1 MAAAAAIFMIASCA
15 PKAVV
20 EGVMESAPSSEVVVK
35 LLDVNKYR
43 ILDTV
48 AVNAS
53 GRFSF
58 KVDMEK
64 GQPEFVYLFQND
76 RQFASLL
83 LEAGDKVNV
92 IVDSLG
98 HSSVEGSEE
107 SLKLAQVEK
116 DYSDF
121 INGIVAKG
129 ELTLQE
135 YVVYYRDRIKYV
147 LNNSKSL
154 TSVHV
159 LYQYVAED
167 LPLFAQNTD
176 AVFFKNLADSLET
189 VYPESKYVKSLRKE
203 AERRYNFLELQ
214 GMLDNAEQ
222 IGYHDIE
229 LPDLNGKMQ
238 KLSDLDAKVTM
249 ICFWAASEP
258 AQNTFNVEVLKPLY
272 DEFHAKGFDI
282 YQVSLDVD
290 KALWASNVKGQNLP
304 WTNVCDSRGSASPY
318 VSSYNLSSLPAVYI
332 LANGELVDG
341 QKVDEKSV
349 KKVINDLLK

>member
-1 MAAAAAIFMIASCA
+1 MAAAAAVFMIASCA

-20 EGVMESAPSSEVVVK
+20 DGVMESASSSEVVVK

-43 ILDTV
+43 TLDTIS
-48 AVNAS
+48 VNAS
-53 GRFSF
+53 GKFTY
-58 KVDMEK
+58 KVEMEK

-76 RQFASLL
+76 KQVAALL
-83 LEAGDKVNV
+83 LEAGDKVKV
-92 IVDSLG
+92 TVDSLG

-116 DYSDF
+116 EYSDF
-121 INGIVAKG
+121 INGVIEKG

-135 YVVYYRDRIKYV
+135 YINYYRDRIKYV
-147 LNNSKSL
+147 LANSKSL

-176 AVFFKNLADSLET
+176 AIFFKNLADSLET

-203 AERRYNFLELQ
+203 AERRYTHLELQ
-214 GMLDNAEQ
+214 NMIDNAEE

-229 LPDLNGKMQ
+229 LPDAQANMK
-238 KLSDLDAKVTM
+238 KLSDIDAKVVLVY
-249 ICFWAASEP
+249 FWTASDSS
-258 AQNTFNVEVLKPLY
+258 QNVFNIEMLKPLY
-272 DEFHAKGFDI
+272 RDYHSKGFDI

-290 KALWASNVKGQNLP
+290 KTLWATTIKGQSLP
-304 WTNVCDSRGSASPY
+304 WTNVCDSRGTASPY
-318 VSSYNLSSLPAVYI
+318 VAKYNLPGVPAAFLI
-332 LANGELVDG
+332 SGGELVDG
-341 QKVDEKSV
+341 QIVDEASFRKLLD
-349 KKVINDLLK
+349 KLLK